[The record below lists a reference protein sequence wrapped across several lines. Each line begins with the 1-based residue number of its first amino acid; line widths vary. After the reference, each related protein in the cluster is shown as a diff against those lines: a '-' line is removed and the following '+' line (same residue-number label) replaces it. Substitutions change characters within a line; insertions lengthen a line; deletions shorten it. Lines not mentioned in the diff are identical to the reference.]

1 MVTTAEK
8 LRNESFKTTW
18 DKYMLRRK
26 ASWNSSRLEHFSGIL
41 KETWEI
47 GQPEKIFYDYFKR
60 NLMIS
65 SNITPNDI

>member
-1 MVTTAEK
+1 
-8 LRNESFKTTW
+8 
-18 DKYMLRRK
+18 MLRRK